1 MGLPDEPPDGSLG
14 VSKALQARY
23 VAEAAYRVFAAR
35 NVDMLIQYLYQDEP
49 EIGRWQS
56 GYFSSGGTVKVS
68 YRAAQLPLAQV
79 SRVGVRTVLWG
90 QVRSGKGPQRY
101 FLQQFRDGGWR
112 SVGGVGMTTANGFLS
127 RTVRAGKGATFR
139 LWDPSGEVVSPLL
152 RVS

>member
-1 MGLPDEPPDGSLG
+1 MLLG
-14 VSKALQARY
+14 VSKTLQARY
-23 VAEAAYRVFAAR
+23 VSEAAYRAFAAR
-35 NVDMLIQYLYQDEP
+35 NVDMLIQYLYKDEP

-56 GYFSSGGTVKVS
+56 GYIAAGGSVKLS

-90 QVRSGKGPQRY
+90 QVRSGNGPQRY
-101 FLQQFRDGGWR
+101 MLQQFRDGGWR
-112 SVGGVGMTTANGFLS
+112 SVGGVAVTNANGFLS
-127 RTVRAGKGATFR
+127 RTVQAGAGATFR

>member
-1 MGLPDEPPDGSLG
+1 
-14 VSKALQARY
+14 
-23 VAEAAYRVFAAR
+23 
-35 NVDMLIQYLYQDEP
+35 MLIQYLYQDEP

-56 GYFSSGGTVKVS
+56 GYIAVGGSVKLS

-90 QVRSGKGPQRY
+90 QVRSGNGPRRY
-101 FLQQFRDGGWR
+101 LLQQFRRRRLAFRRRGR
-112 SVGGVGMTTANGFLS
+112 QRRTANGFLS
-127 RTVRAGKGATFR
+127 RTVQAGTGATFR